1 MKAQFLIVASALALA
16 ACGGNGDS
24 ATGNIVTTDPTIG
37 GTNDTM
43 LSNDMTAEDANAMA
57 DNGMVVNDT
66 AATAPMTAQA
76 FANTAAASD
85 AYEIASS
92 KLAGAKATDAGVK
105 KFAAQM
111 IKDHTASTAKLKAA
125 AGTIKPDPTL
135 NAEQKANIA
144 ALEAASGADF
154 DSTYKTQQ
162 LAAHGKTLVA
172 LKGYEAS
179 GDDAA
184 LKTFASSTAP
194 VVQGH
199 LTMLQ
204 GM

>member
-16 ACGGNGDS
+16 ACGGNGNS
-24 ATGNIVTTDPTIG
+24 STGNIVTTDATIG
-37 GTNDTM
+37 SSNDTM
-43 LSNDMTAEDANAMA
+43 MANDTGTTP
-57 DNGMVVNDT
+57 DNGVMSNDT
-66 AATAPMTAQA
+66 AAAAPMTAQV
-76 FANTAAASD
+76 FADTAAASD

-92 KLAGAKATDAGVK
+92 KLAGTKATDAGVK

-125 AGTIKPDPTL
+125 AGSIKPNPTL
-135 NAEQKANIA
+135 NAEQQANIA
-144 ALEAASGADF
+144 ALEAASGAAF
-154 DSTYKTQQ
+154 DTTYKTQQ
-162 LAAHGKTLVA
+162 LAAHGKTLAA

-179 GDDAA
+179 GGDAS